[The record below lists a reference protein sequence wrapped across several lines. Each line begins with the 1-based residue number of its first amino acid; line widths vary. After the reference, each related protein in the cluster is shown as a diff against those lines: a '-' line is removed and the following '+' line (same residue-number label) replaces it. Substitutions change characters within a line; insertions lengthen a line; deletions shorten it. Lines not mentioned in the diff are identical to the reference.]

1 MPATAVPVG
10 ALSVT
15 VPVSPPLAAY
25 TPLVTP
31 SWATATGIPSGTQTS
46 TQFVVIFSV
55 PAPADAVLNSEIFP
69 GPAAPILGGQLETL
83 QTYLDDLRRLLHDP
97 NDRYWSQADK
107 TVYINKGMQ
116 RRDLDT
122 GANRQLLPVTLTA
135 GTDLYAF
142 SATGQAQVF
151 DVVGINVIYGNQ
163 RIVLNQF
170 SYTSINVWA
179 RQYLPGLQDVPIG
192 FCRYGPNQILF
203 GPVPSLAYDTEWDC
217 SVYASPLVNLTDVD
231 PLPYPYTVAVPF
243 YAAYWAKKNERQ
255 NDEAEEFHAEYQQ
268 KIQAAVNSRVGL
280 LPSAYPGGGI
290 TVLR

>member
-55 PAPADAVLNSEIFP
+55 PAPANAVLNSEIFP
-69 GPAAPILGGQLETL
+69 GPAAPILGGQLDSL

-107 TVYINKGMQ
+107 VVYINKGMQ

-135 GTDLYAF
+135 GTDLYSF
-142 SATGQAQVF
+142 SSTGQAQVL
-151 DVVGINVIYGNQ
+151 DVIGITLIFGNL
-163 RIVLNQF
+163 RVVMDQF
-170 SYTSINVWA
+170 SFTAMNVRV
-179 RQYLPGLQDVPIG
+179 RQYSPGLQYAPLAW
-192 FCRYGPNQILF
+192 CRYGPNQVLF
-203 GPVPSLAYDTEWDC
+203 GPIPSLAYVTEWDC

-231 PLPYPYTVAVPF
+231 PLPYPYTVPVPF

-255 NDEAEEFHAEYQQ
+255 DDEADAFHTDYMQ
-268 KIQAAVNSRVGL
+268 KVQAAVNSRVGM
-280 LPSAYPGGGI
+280 LPSAYGGSL
-290 TVLR
+290 TMVR